1 LTRSAITADLLDTPD
16 ARSGRLNNLSD
27 EATTPE
33 SCGDLRVGD
42 RVRPLGGSW
51 ARKDTFVIVELR
63 SSPSPLSGGPDAVAV
78 IQDANDETYV
88 VEVGQICRV

>member
-1 LTRSAITADLLDTPD
+1 VNDETTSLD
-16 ARSGRLNNLSD
+16 SW
-27 EATTPE
+27 
-33 SCGDLRVGD
+33 GDLRVGD
-42 RVRPLGGSW
+42 RVRQLGGSW

-78 IQDANDETYV
+78 IQDSNDETYV